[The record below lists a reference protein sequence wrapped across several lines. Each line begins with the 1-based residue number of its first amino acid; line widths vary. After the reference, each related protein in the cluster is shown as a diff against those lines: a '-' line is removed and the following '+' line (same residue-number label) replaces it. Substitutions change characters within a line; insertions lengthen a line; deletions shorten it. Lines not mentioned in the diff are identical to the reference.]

1 MRGHQFIDRY
11 IAEACAFPP
20 IRDKTVLTVLDGLRA
35 QYDRGPGASPSHV
48 WHTDTLM
55 VATDSVALDSV
66 GFDIIAAKRLTEG
79 VDTPEQIEEARLSHD
94 CLVRA
99 ENLGLGVHRGRAI
112 DRRRVAIG

>member
-1 MRGHQFIDRY
+1 
-11 IAEACAFPP
+11 
-20 IRDKTVLTVLDGLRA
+20 VLDGLRA

-66 GFDIIAAKRLTEG
+66 GFDIIAAKRMAVG
-79 VDTPEQIEEARLSHD
+79 ADTPEQIEEARVRHD

-99 ENLGLGVHRGRAI
+99 ENLGLGVHRGRPI